1 MAFSVTE
8 FKSNLQQGGARPSL
22 FIVELLYPTDVTN
35 PPTRSEFLIKGAS
48 IPASNI
54 GTHEVFF
61 HGKSIKVA
69 GDRTFDTWD
78 TTIINDEDF
87 GIRKALEQWMNLI
100 ANHKLNN
107 RNRQYSISEGENV
120 DYKKILTVSQFSKKG
135 ENIKQYKFINA
146 FPTALSPITL
156 DWGASEIEEFTCT
169 WTYDYW
175 EYSGSNIDATGNTPN
190 FNRATRGGGL

>member
-22 FIVELLYPTDVTN
+22 FKVELLYPSGVTS
-35 PPTRSEFLIKGAS
+35 PPTRSEFLIKGAT

-78 TTIINDEDF
+78 TTIINDENFAIRNAIEEWMSLVSDYKLNIRDTQF
-87 GIRKALEQWMNLI
+87 GIV
-100 ANHKLNN
+100 
-107 RNRQYSISEGENV
+107 EGENV
-120 DYKKILTVSQFSKKG
+120 NYKKELKVVQYGKTGDILKS
-135 ENIKQYKFINA
+135 YKFYNA

-175 EYSGSNIDATGNTPN
+175 LPV
-190 FNRATRGGGL
+190 

>member
-1 MAFSVTE
+1 MAFSFTE

-22 FIVELLYPTDVTN
+22 FKVELLYPERIVN
-35 PPTRSEFLIKGAS
+35 PPTNSEFLIKGAT

-78 TTIINDEDF
+78 TTIINDENFAIRNAIEEWMSLVSDYQLNIRDTQF
-87 GIRKALEQWMNLI
+87 GIA
-100 ANHKLNN
+100 
-107 RNRQYSISEGENV
+107 EGENV
-120 DYKKILTVSQFSKKG
+120 NYKKELKVVQYGKTGDILKS
-135 ENIKQYKFINA
+135 YKFYNA

-175 EYSGSNIDATGNTPN
+175 LPV
-190 FNRATRGGGL
+190 